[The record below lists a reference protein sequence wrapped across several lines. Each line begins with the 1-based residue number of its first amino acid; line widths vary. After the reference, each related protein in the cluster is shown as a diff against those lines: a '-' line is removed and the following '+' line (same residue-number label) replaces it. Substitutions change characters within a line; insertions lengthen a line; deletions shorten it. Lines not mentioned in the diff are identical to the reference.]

1 MKKIDLKYKNL
12 NIPLLYEF
20 DNSMPVV
27 NFKLIFKASG
37 SVANGKFP
45 GLANLVAKMLNE
57 GTLKL
62 GVSEF
67 ANLLE
72 LKAVN
77 LSIFSGF
84 ETFGFEINTLKEN
97 FDYGLNLLIN
107 LLKDPNFTQK
117 TLDKIKTLIK
127 GEIASNNTDF
137 DYLSRTELNRLLYEN
152 TSLEYPQIGTLESI
166 DKIGLNEV
174 KEFFDA
180 LFLENLFIVLAG
192 DIKENINLNELLNCF
207 KNGNKNNLPF
217 IKTSDEQ
224 KLSFVKKQVE
234 QAYIYFGAPYNV
246 KKDEIFKANVAIFI
260 FGSSGFG
267 SRLMEEIRVKR
278 GLAYSIYARA
288 DFGLSSSKI
297 WGYMQTKNESK
308 DDAIEVIKSEFLKFV
323 KDGVSQDELNSAK
336 NFLLGSV
343 VLQKETMFGR
353 INIKQ
358 KEFYMGEEFGELER
372 TLEKIKALNLD
383 DLNKFIKAHDEILN
397 LSFAVISNQE
407 I

>member
-20 DNSMPVV
+20 DSSMPVV

-57 GTLKL
+57 GTSKL

-77 LSIFSGF
+77 LSVFSGF

-174 KEFFDA
+174 KEFFNA

-217 IKTSDEQ
+217 IKTSDEK

-323 KDGVSQDELNSAK
+323 KDGVSQDELNNAK

-372 TLEKIKALNLD
+372 TLKKIKALNLD

-397 LSFAVISNQE
+397 LSFSVVSGS
-407 I
+407 

>member
-57 GTLKL
+57 GTSKL

-77 LSIFSGF
+77 LSVFSGF

-97 FDYGLNLLIN
+97 FDYGLNLLIS

-192 DIKENINLNELLNCF
+192 DIKENIDLNELLNCF
-207 KNGNKNNLPF
+207 KNGNKNNLAF

-383 DLNKFIKAHDEILN
+383 DLNNFIKAHDEILN
-397 LSFAVISNQE
+397 LSFSVVSGS
-407 I
+407 

>member
-20 DNSMPVV
+20 DSSMPVV

-57 GTLKL
+57 GTSKL

-174 KEFFDA
+174 KEFFNA

-192 DIKENINLNELLNCF
+192 DIKENIDLNELLNCF
-207 KNGNKNNLPF
+207 KNGNKNELPF
-217 IKTSDEQ
+217 IKTSDEK

-323 KDGVSQDELNSAK
+323 KDGVSQDELNNAK

-358 KEFYMGEEFGELER
+358 KEFYMGEEFGEFER

-397 LSFAVISNQE
+397 LSFSVVSGS
-407 I
+407 

>member
-20 DNSMPVV
+20 DSSMPVV

-57 GTLKL
+57 GTSKL

-97 FDYGLNLLIN
+97 FDYGLNLLIS

-192 DIKENINLNELLNCF
+192 DIKENIDLNELLNCF
-207 KNGNKNNLPF
+207 KNGNKNNLAF
-217 IKTSDEQ
+217 IKTSDEK
-224 KLSFVKKQVE
+224 KLSFIKKQVE
-234 QAYIYFGAPYNV
+234 QAYIYFGAPYDV

-308 DDAIEVIKSEFLKFV
+308 DDAIEVIKSEFLKFI

-383 DLNKFIKAHDEILN
+383 DLNEFIKAHDEILN
-397 LSFAVISNQE
+397 LSFSVVSGS
-407 I
+407 

>member
-20 DNSMPVV
+20 DSSMPVV

-57 GTLKL
+57 GTSKL

-97 FDYGLNLLIN
+97 FNYGLNLLIS

-192 DIKENINLNELLNCF
+192 DIKENIDLNELLNCF

-308 DDAIEVIKSEFLKFV
+308 DDATRVIKSEFLKFV

-358 KEFYMGEEFGELER
+358 KEFYMGEEFGEFER

-397 LSFAVISNQE
+397 LSFSVVSGS
-407 I
+407 

>member
-20 DNSMPVV
+20 DSSMPVV

-57 GTLKL
+57 GTSKL

-77 LSIFSGF
+77 LSVFSGF

-97 FDYGLNLLIN
+97 FDYGLNLLIS

-397 LSFAVISNQE
+397 LSFSVVSGS
-407 I
+407 

>member
-12 NIPLLYEF
+12 SIPLLYEF
-20 DNSMPVV
+20 DSSMPVV

-57 GTLKL
+57 GTSKL

-97 FDYGLNLLIN
+97 FNYGLNLLIS

-166 DKIGLNEV
+166 DKISLNDV

-192 DIKENINLNELLNCF
+192 DIKENIDLNELLNCF

-358 KEFYMGEEFGELER
+358 KEFYMGEEFGEFER

-397 LSFAVISNQE
+397 LSFSVVSGS
-407 I
+407 

>member
-1 MKKIDLKYKNL
+1 
-12 NIPLLYEF
+12 
-20 DNSMPVV
+20 MPVV

-57 GTLKL
+57 GTSKL

-97 FDYGLNLLIN
+97 FNYGLNLLIS

-192 DIKENINLNELLNCF
+192 DIKENIDLNELLNCF

-358 KEFYMGEEFGELER
+358 KEFYMGEEFGEFER

-397 LSFAVISNQE
+397 LSFSVVSGS
-407 I
+407 

>member
-20 DNSMPVV
+20 DSSMPVV

-57 GTLKL
+57 GTSKL

-77 LSIFSGF
+77 LSVFSGF

-97 FDYGLNLLIN
+97 FDYGLNLLIS

-180 LFLENLFIVLAG
+180 LFLENLFVVLAG

-224 KLSFVKKQVE
+224 KLSFVKKKVE

-323 KDGVSQDELNSAK
+323 KHGVSQDELNNAK

-358 KEFYMGEEFGELER
+358 KEFYMGEEFGEFER

-397 LSFAVISNQE
+397 LSFSVVSGS
-407 I
+407 

>member
-20 DNSMPVV
+20 DSSMPVV

-57 GTLKL
+57 GTSKL

-97 FDYGLNLLIN
+97 FNYGLNLLIS

-192 DIKENINLNELLNCF
+192 DIKENIDLNELLNCF

-217 IKTSDEQ
+217 IKTSDEK

-358 KEFYMGEEFGELER
+358 KEFYMGEEFGEFER

-397 LSFAVISNQE
+397 LSFSVVSGS
-407 I
+407 

>member
-20 DNSMPVV
+20 DSSMPVV

-57 GTLKL
+57 GTSKL
-62 GVSEF
+62 GVSKF

-137 DYLSRTELNRLLYEN
+137 DYLSRIELNRLLYED

-174 KEFFDA
+174 KEFFNA

-192 DIKENINLNELLNCF
+192 DIKENIDLNELLNCF
-207 KNGNKNNLPF
+207 KNGNKNELPL
-217 IKTSDEQ
+217 IKTSDEK

-308 DDAIEVIKSEFLKFV
+308 DDAINVIKSEFLKFV
-323 KDGVSQDELNSAK
+323 KDGVSQDELNNAK

-358 KEFYMGEEFGELER
+358 KEFYMGEEFGEFER

-383 DLNKFIKAHDEILN
+383 DLNEFIKAHDEILN
-397 LSFAVISNQE
+397 LSFSVISGS
-407 I
+407 

>member
-12 NIPLLYEF
+12 SIPLLYEF

-57 GTLKL
+57 GTSKL

-97 FDYGLNLLIN
+97 FDYGLNLLIS

-207 KNGNKNNLPF
+207 KNGNKNNLAF
-217 IKTSDEQ
+217 IKTSDEK

-308 DDAIEVIKSEFLKFV
+308 DDAINVIKSEFLKFV
-323 KDGVSQDELNSAK
+323 KNGVSQDELNSAK

-397 LSFAVISNQE
+397 LSFSVVSGS
-407 I
+407 

>member
-20 DNSMPVV
+20 DSSMPVV

-57 GTLKL
+57 GTSKL

-77 LSIFSGF
+77 LTVFSGF

-107 LLKDPNFTQK
+107 LLKDANFTQK

-174 KEFFDA
+174 KEFFNA

-192 DIKENINLNELLNCF
+192 DIKENIDLNELLNCF
-207 KNGNKNNLPF
+207 KSGVKNNLAF
-217 IKTSDEQ
+217 IKTSDKK

-397 LSFAVISNQE
+397 LSFSVVSGS
-407 I
+407 

>member
-57 GTLKL
+57 GTSKL

-77 LSIFSGF
+77 LSVFSGF
-84 ETFGFEINTLKEN
+84 ETFSFEINTLKEN
-97 FDYGLNLLIN
+97 FDYGLNLLIS

-166 DKIGLNEV
+166 DKISLKEV

-192 DIKENINLNELLNCF
+192 DIKENIDLNELLNCF
-207 KNGNKNNLPF
+207 KSGVKNNLAF
-217 IKTSDEQ
+217 IKTSDKK

-234 QAYIYFGAPYNV
+234 QAYIYFGAPYDV

-397 LSFAVISNQE
+397 LSFSVVSGS
-407 I
+407 

>member
-1 MKKIDLKYKNL
+1 
-12 NIPLLYEF
+12 
-20 DNSMPVV
+20 
-27 NFKLIFKASG
+27 
-37 SVANGKFP
+37 
-45 GLANLVAKMLNE
+45 ANLVAKMLNE
-57 GTLKL
+57 GTSKL

-77 LSIFSGF
+77 LSVFSGF

-137 DYLSRTELNRLLYEN
+137 DYLSRTELNRLLYED

-207 KNGNKNNLPF
+207 KNGNKNNLAF
-217 IKTSDEQ
+217 IKTSDEK

-234 QAYIYFGAPYNV
+234 QAYIYFGAPYDV
-246 KKDEIFKANVAIFI
+246 KKDEIFKASVAIFI

-308 DDAIEVIKSEFLKFV
+308 DEAIKVIKDEFLKFV

-397 LSFAVISNQE
+397 LSFSVVSGS
-407 I
+407 

>member
-12 NIPLLYEF
+12 NIPFLYEF

-37 SVANGKFP
+37 SVANGKFS

-57 GTLKL
+57 GTSKL

-77 LSIFSGF
+77 LTVFSGF

-97 FDYGLNLLIN
+97 FDYGLNLLIS

-137 DYLSRTELNRLLYEN
+137 DYLSRTELNRLLYED

-166 DKIGLNEV
+166 DKISLNEV
-174 KEFFDA
+174 KEFFNA

-192 DIKENINLNELLNCF
+192 DIKENIDLNELLNCF
-207 KNGNKNNLPF
+207 KSGVKNNLPF
-217 IKTSDEQ
+217 IKTSNKQ
-224 KLSFVKKQVE
+224 KLSFVKKQAE

-358 KEFYMGEEFGELER
+358 KEFYMGEEFGEFER

-397 LSFAVISNQE
+397 LSFSVVSGS
-407 I
+407 

>member
-20 DNSMPVV
+20 DSSMPVV

-57 GTLKL
+57 GTSKL

-77 LSIFSGF
+77 LTVFSGF

-97 FDYGLNLLIN
+97 FDYGLNLLIS

-166 DKIGLNEV
+166 DKISLNDV
-174 KEFFDA
+174 KEFFNS

-192 DIKENINLNELLNCF
+192 DIKENIDLNELLNCF
-207 KNGNKNNLPF
+207 KNGNKNNLAF
-217 IKTSDEQ
+217 IKTSNKQ

-234 QAYIYFGAPYNV
+234 QAYIYFGAPYDV

-383 DLNKFIKAHDEILN
+383 DLNKFIKVHDEILN
-397 LSFAVISNQE
+397 LSFSVVSGS
-407 I
+407 

>member
-20 DNSMPVV
+20 DSSMPVV

-57 GTLKL
+57 GTSKL

-77 LSIFSGF
+77 LSVFSGF

-97 FDYGLNLLIN
+97 FDYGLNLLIS

-166 DKIGLNEV
+166 DKISLNDV
-174 KEFFDA
+174 KEFFNA

-192 DIKENINLNELLNCF
+192 DIKENIDLNELLNCF
-207 KNGNKNNLPF
+207 KNGNKNNIAF
-217 IKTSDEQ
+217 IKTSNKQ

-234 QAYIYFGAPYNV
+234 QAYIYFGAPYDV

-308 DDAIEVIKSEFLKFV
+308 DDATRVIKSEFLKFV

-358 KEFYMGEEFGELER
+358 KEFYMGEEFGEFER

-397 LSFAVISNQE
+397 LSFSVVSGN
-407 I
+407 

>member
-12 NIPLLYEF
+12 SIPLLYEF

-57 GTLKL
+57 GTSKL

-97 FDYGLNLLIN
+97 FDYGLNLLIS

-207 KNGNKNNLPF
+207 KNGNKNNLAF
-217 IKTSDEQ
+217 IKTSDEK

-353 INIKQ
+353 ININQ
-358 KEFYMGEEFGELER
+358 KEFYMGEEFGEFER

-397 LSFAVISNQE
+397 LSFSVVSGS
-407 I
+407 

>member
-1 MKKIDLKYKNL
+1 MKRIDLKYKNL

-20 DNSMPVV
+20 DSSMPVV

-45 GLANLVAKMLNE
+45 GLSNLVAKMLNE
-57 GTLKL
+57 GTSKL

-97 FDYGLNLLIN
+97 FDYGLNLLIS

-166 DKIGLNEV
+166 DKISLNDV
-174 KEFFDA
+174 KEFFNA

-192 DIKENINLNELLNCF
+192 DIKENIDLNELLNCF
-207 KNGNKNNLPF
+207 KNGNKNNLAF
-217 IKTSDEQ
+217 IKTSDEK

-308 DDAIEVIKSEFLKFV
+308 DDAIKVIKSEFLKFV

-358 KEFYMGEEFGELER
+358 KEFYMGEEFGEFER

-397 LSFAVISNQE
+397 LSFSVVSGS
-407 I
+407 

>member
-20 DNSMPVV
+20 DSSMPVV

-57 GTLKL
+57 GTSKL

-77 LSIFSGF
+77 LSVFSGF

-97 FDYGLNLLIN
+97 FDYGLNLLTN

-166 DKIGLNEV
+166 DKISLNDV
-174 KEFFDA
+174 KEFFNA
-180 LFLENLFIVLAG
+180 LFLDNLFIVLAG
-192 DIKENINLNELLNCF
+192 DIKENIDLNELLNCF
-207 KNGNKNNLPF
+207 KNGNKNNLAF
-217 IKTSDEQ
+217 IKTSDEK

-234 QAYIYFGAPYNV
+234 QAYIYFGAPYDV
-246 KKDEIFKANVAIFI
+246 EKDEIFKANVAIFI

-308 DDAIEVIKSEFLKFV
+308 DDATRVIKSEFLKFV
-323 KDGVSQDELNSAK
+323 KDGVSQDELNNAK

-358 KEFYMGEEFGELER
+358 KEFYMGEEFGEFER

-397 LSFAVISNQE
+397 LSFSVVSGS
-407 I
+407 

>member
-1 MKKIDLKYKNL
+1 MKRIDLKYKNL

-20 DNSMPVV
+20 DSSMPVV

-57 GTLKL
+57 GTSKL

-97 FDYGLNLLIN
+97 FDYGLNLLIS

-166 DKIGLNEV
+166 DKIGLNEA
-174 KEFFDA
+174 KEFFNA

-192 DIKENINLNELLNCF
+192 DIKENIDLNELLNCF
-207 KNGNKNNLPF
+207 KNGNKNNLAF
-217 IKTSDEQ
+217 IKTSDEK

-308 DDAIEVIKSEFLKFV
+308 DDAINVIKSEFLKFV

-372 TLEKIKALNLD
+372 TLKKIKALNLD

-397 LSFAVISNQE
+397 LSFSVVSGS
-407 I
+407 

>member
-20 DNSMPVV
+20 DSSMPVV

-57 GTLKL
+57 GTSKL

-77 LSIFSGF
+77 LSVFSGF

-97 FDYGLNLLIN
+97 FNYGLNLLIS

-166 DKIGLNEV
+166 DKIGLNEI
-174 KEFFDA
+174 KEFFNA

-192 DIKENINLNELLNCF
+192 DIKENIDLNELLNCF
-207 KNGNKNNLPF
+207 KNGNKNNLAF
-217 IKTSDEQ
+217 IKTSDEK

-308 DDAIEVIKSEFLKFV
+308 DDAINVIKSEFLKFV
-323 KDGVSQDELNSAK
+323 KDGVSQDELNNAK

-358 KEFYMGEEFGELER
+358 KEFYMGEEFGEFER

-397 LSFAVISNQE
+397 LSFSVVSGS
-407 I
+407 

>member
-37 SVANGKFP
+37 NVANGKFP

-57 GTLKL
+57 GTSKL

-97 FDYGLNLLIN
+97 FDYGLNLLIS

-127 GEIASNNTDF
+127 GEIASNNIDF

-166 DKIGLNEV
+166 DKISLNEV

-207 KNGNKNNLPF
+207 KNGNKNNLAF
-217 IKTSDEQ
+217 IKTSDEK

-234 QAYIYFGAPYNV
+234 QAYIYFGAPYDV

-308 DDAIEVIKSEFLKFV
+308 DDAINVIKSEFLKFV
-323 KDGVSQDELNSAK
+323 KNGVSQDELNSAK

-397 LSFAVISNQE
+397 LSFSVVSGS
-407 I
+407 

>member
-20 DNSMPVV
+20 DSSMPVV

-57 GTLKL
+57 GTSKL

-77 LSIFSGF
+77 LTVFSGF

-174 KEFFDA
+174 KEFFNA

-192 DIKENINLNELLNCF
+192 DIKENIDLNELLNCF
-207 KNGNKNNLPF
+207 KNGNKNELPF
-217 IKTSDEQ
+217 IKTSDEK

-234 QAYIYFGAPYNV
+234 QAYIYFGAPYDV

-278 GLAYSIYARA
+278 GLAYSIYARV

-308 DDAIEVIKSEFLKFV
+308 DDAINVIKSEFLKFV

-358 KEFYMGEEFGELER
+358 KEFYMGEEFGEFER
-372 TLEKIKALNLD
+372 TLKKIKALNLD
-383 DLNKFIKAHDEILN
+383 DLNNFIKVHDEILN
-397 LSFAVISNQE
+397 LSFSVVSGS
-407 I
+407 

>member
-12 NIPLLYEF
+12 SIPLLYEF

-57 GTLKL
+57 GTSKL

-97 FDYGLNLLIN
+97 FDYGLNLLIS

-207 KNGNKNNLPF
+207 KNGNKNNLAF
-217 IKTSDEQ
+217 IKTSDEK

-308 DDAIEVIKSEFLKFV
+308 DDAINVIKSEFLKFV
-323 KDGVSQDELNSAK
+323 KDGVSQYELNSAK

-353 INIKQ
+353 ININQ
-358 KEFYMGEEFGELER
+358 KEFYMGEEFGEFER

-397 LSFAVISNQE
+397 LSFSVVSGS
-407 I
+407 

>member
-20 DNSMPVV
+20 DSSMPVV

-57 GTLKL
+57 GTSKL

-77 LSIFSGF
+77 LSVFSGF

-97 FDYGLNLLIN
+97 FDYGLNLLTN

-166 DKIGLNEV
+166 DKISLNDV
-174 KEFFDA
+174 KEFFNA
-180 LFLENLFIVLAG
+180 LFLDNLFIVLAG
-192 DIKENINLNELLNCF
+192 DIKENIDLNELLNCF
-207 KNGNKNNLPF
+207 KNGNKNNLAF
-217 IKTSDEQ
+217 IKTSDEK

-246 KKDEIFKANVAIFI
+246 EKDEIFKANVAIFI

-308 DDAIEVIKSEFLKFV
+308 DDATRVIKSEFLKFV

-358 KEFYMGEEFGELER
+358 KEFYMGEEFGEFER

-397 LSFAVISNQE
+397 LSFSVVSGS
-407 I
+407 

>member
-20 DNSMPVV
+20 DSSMPVV

-57 GTLKL
+57 GTSKL

-77 LSIFSGF
+77 LTVFSGF

-97 FDYGLNLLIN
+97 FDYGLNLLIS

-174 KEFFDA
+174 KRFFNS

-192 DIKENINLNELLNCF
+192 DIKENIDLNELLNCF
-207 KNGNKNNLPF
+207 KNGNKNELPF
-217 IKTSDEQ
+217 IKTSDEK

-397 LSFAVISNQE
+397 LSFSVVSGS
-407 I
+407 

>member
-20 DNSMPVV
+20 DSSMPVV

-57 GTLKL
+57 GTSKL

-97 FDYGLNLLIN
+97 FNYGLNLLIS

-192 DIKENINLNELLNCF
+192 DIKENIDLNELLNCF
-207 KNGNKNNLPF
+207 KNGNKNNLAF
-217 IKTSDEQ
+217 IKTSDEK

-358 KEFYMGEEFGELER
+358 KEFYMGEEFGEFER

-397 LSFAVISNQE
+397 LSFSVVSGS
-407 I
+407 

>member
-20 DNSMPVV
+20 DSSMPVV

-57 GTLKL
+57 GTSKL

-77 LSIFSGF
+77 LSVFSGF

-97 FDYGLNLLIN
+97 FNYGLNLLIN

-192 DIKENINLNELLNCF
+192 DIKENIDLNELLNCF
-207 KNGNKNNLPF
+207 KNGNKNNLAF
-217 IKTSDEQ
+217 IKTSNKQ

-234 QAYIYFGAPYNV
+234 QAYIYFGAPYDV

-383 DLNKFIKAHDEILN
+383 DLNKFIKVHDEILN
-397 LSFAVISNQE
+397 LSFSVVSGS
-407 I
+407 

>member
-12 NIPLLYEF
+12 SIPLLYEF

-37 SVANGKFP
+37 NVANGKFP

-57 GTLKL
+57 GTSKL

-97 FDYGLNLLIN
+97 FDYGLNLLIS

-127 GEIASNNTDF
+127 GEIASNNIDF

-166 DKIGLNEV
+166 DKISLNDV
-174 KEFFDA
+174 KEFFNA
-180 LFLENLFIVLAG
+180 LFLDNLFIVLAG
-192 DIKENINLNELLNCF
+192 DIKENIDLNELLNCF
-207 KNGNKNNLPF
+207 KNGNKNNLAF
-217 IKTSDEQ
+217 IKTSDEK

-234 QAYIYFGAPYNV
+234 QAYIYFGAPYDV
-246 KKDEIFKANVAIFI
+246 EKDEIFKANVAIFI

-308 DDAIEVIKSEFLKFV
+308 DDAINVIKSEFLKFV
-323 KDGVSQDELNSAK
+323 KNGVSQDELNSAK

-383 DLNKFIKAHDEILN
+383 DLNEFIKAHDEILN
-397 LSFAVISNQE
+397 LSFSVVSGS
-407 I
+407 

>member
-20 DNSMPVV
+20 DSSMPVV

-37 SVANGKFP
+37 SVANDKFP

-57 GTLKL
+57 GTSKL

-77 LSIFSGF
+77 LSVFSGF

-97 FDYGLNLLIN
+97 FDYGLNLLIK

-174 KEFFDA
+174 KEFFNA

-192 DIKENINLNELLNCF
+192 DIKENIDLNELLNCF
-207 KNGNKNNLPF
+207 KNGNKNELPF
-217 IKTSDEQ
+217 IKTSDEK

-278 GLAYSIYARA
+278 GLAYSIYARV

-297 WGYMQTKNESK
+297 WGYMQTKNERK

-323 KDGVSQDELNSAK
+323 KDGVSQDELNNAK

-358 KEFYMGEEFGELER
+358 KEFYMGEEFGEFER

-383 DLNKFIKAHDEILN
+383 DLNNFIKAHDEILN
-397 LSFAVISNQE
+397 LSFSVVSGS
-407 I
+407 

>member
-20 DNSMPVV
+20 DSSMPVV

-57 GTLKL
+57 GTSKL

-77 LSIFSGF
+77 LTVFSGF

-97 FDYGLNLLIN
+97 FDYGLNLLIS

-166 DKIGLNEV
+166 DKISLNDV
-174 KEFFDA
+174 KEFFNA
-180 LFLENLFIVLAG
+180 LFLDNLFIVLAG

-383 DLNKFIKAHDEILN
+383 DLNKFIKVHDEILN
-397 LSFAVISNQE
+397 LSFSVVSGS
-407 I
+407 

>member
-20 DNSMPVV
+20 DSSMPVV

-57 GTLKL
+57 GTSKL

-97 FDYGLNLLIN
+97 FDYGLNLLIS

-174 KEFFDA
+174 KGFFNA

-207 KNGNKNNLPF
+207 KNGNKNNLAF
-217 IKTSDEQ
+217 IKTSNKK

-297 WGYMQTKNESK
+297 WGYMQTKNKSK
-308 DDAIEVIKSEFLKFV
+308 DDATRVIKSEFLKFV

-358 KEFYMGEEFGELER
+358 KEFYMGEEFGEFER

-397 LSFAVISNQE
+397 LSFSVVSGS
-407 I
+407 

>member
-20 DNSMPVV
+20 DSSMPVV

-57 GTLKL
+57 GTSKL

-166 DKIGLNEV
+166 DKIGLKEV
-174 KEFFDA
+174 KEFFNA

-192 DIKENINLNELLNCF
+192 DIKENIDLNELLNCF

-372 TLEKIKALNLD
+372 ILEKIKALNLD

-397 LSFAVISNQE
+397 LSFSVVSGS
-407 I
+407 

>member
-57 GTLKL
+57 GTSKL

-77 LSIFSGF
+77 LSVFSGF

-97 FDYGLNLLIN
+97 FDYGLNLLIS

-192 DIKENINLNELLNCF
+192 DIKENIDLNELLNCF

-343 VLQKETMFGR
+343 ILQKETMFGR

-397 LSFAVISNQE
+397 LSFSVVSGS
-407 I
+407 

>member
-12 NIPLLYEF
+12 SIPLLYEF

-37 SVANGKFP
+37 NVANGKFP

-57 GTLKL
+57 GTSKL

-97 FDYGLNLLIN
+97 FDYGLNLLIS

-127 GEIASNNTDF
+127 GEIASNNIDF

-166 DKIGLNEV
+166 DKISLNEV

-192 DIKENINLNELLNCF
+192 DIKENIDLNELLNCF

-217 IKTSDEQ
+217 IKTSDEK

-234 QAYIYFGAPYNV
+234 QAYIYFGAPYDV

-308 DDAIEVIKSEFLKFV
+308 DDAINVIKSEFLKFV
-323 KDGVSQDELNSAK
+323 KNGVSQDELNSAK

-383 DLNKFIKAHDEILN
+383 DLNEFIKAHDEILN
-397 LSFAVISNQE
+397 LSFSVVSGS
-407 I
+407 

>member
-12 NIPLLYEF
+12 SIPLLYEF

-57 GTLKL
+57 GTSKL

-77 LSIFSGF
+77 LSVFSGF

-97 FDYGLNLLIN
+97 FDYGLNLLIS

-397 LSFAVISNQE
+397 LSFSVVSGS
-407 I
+407 

>member
-20 DNSMPVV
+20 DSSMPVV

-57 GTLKL
+57 GTSKL

-77 LSIFSGF
+77 LSVFSGF

-97 FDYGLNLLIN
+97 FDYGLNLLIS

-166 DKIGLNEV
+166 DKIGLNEI
-174 KEFFDA
+174 KEFFNA

-192 DIKENINLNELLNCF
+192 DIKENIDLNELLNCF
-207 KNGNKNNLPF
+207 KNGNKNNLAF
-217 IKTSDEQ
+217 IKTSDEK

-308 DDAIEVIKSEFLKFV
+308 DDAINVIKSEFLKFV
-323 KDGVSQDELNSAK
+323 KDGVSQDELNNAK

-358 KEFYMGEEFGELER
+358 KEFYMGEEFGEFER

-397 LSFAVISNQE
+397 LSFSVVSGS
-407 I
+407 

>member
-12 NIPLLYEF
+12 SIPLLYEF

-57 GTLKL
+57 GTSKL

-77 LSIFSGF
+77 LSVFSGF

-97 FDYGLNLLIN
+97 FDYGLNLLIS

-174 KEFFDA
+174 KRFFNS

-192 DIKENINLNELLNCF
+192 DIKENIDLNELLNCF
-207 KNGNKNNLPF
+207 KNGNKNELPF
-217 IKTSDEQ
+217 IKTSDEK

-397 LSFAVISNQE
+397 LSFSVVSGS
-407 I
+407 